1 MNEVHWSSNYYY
13 FKNIIGTNLSDFFF
27 HRIVRYKLTIA
38 SYKVRIERYKLTIAS
53 YKVRIER
60 YKLTIAS

>member
-1 MNEVHWSSNYYY
+1 MEA
-13 FKNIIGTNLSDFFF
+13 KKKKKGTCDFLSHNSDFFF

-53 YKVRIER
+53 
-60 YKLTIAS
+60 